1 MDKIY
6 TIWCLNKLE
15 SRYNFCKVVLLRTGH
30 LLHVVLCNLILVQ
43 V

>member
-1 MDKIY
+1 MNQIY

-15 SRYNFCKVVLLRTGH
+15 SGYNVCKVVLFRTNH